1 MKRSFLAKLH
11 TNGIYYLVG
20 ALLLLIG
27 VPLYQFAILNPEGYN
42 AALATVSK
50 GTFATYLLWL
60 NTHPGQF
67 LGYRILL
74 IVAFALLLSL
84 PFTLFRIIVAQEI
97 LGQEGEE
104 QKEQEVIVNGEEPV
118 ASSSNTDSADTDKQ
132 EKDGMP
138 PFAWRGRGFAVIAAW
153 AGLGGVILFTVGAIL
168 STLYLFI
175 VGSSFNSHE
184 PVQGAFSSLSGI
196 FDILTY
202 TVGGGLLAVALL
214 LRSHYRKQ
222 RTPSLAG
229 HLGGV
234 QLSCYRWSGLTQ
246 WQCRSHC
253 QCARRRAGNAHI
265 ACYSSFCALG
275 SLAWRNA
282 SPPQTRTVAGRDRLM
297 HMQSCQWSETGRLA
311 HGCARH
317 GGADQRT
324 HRDERSHVAFLSLPS
339 CMWECAPAYRHY
351 MAC

>member
-1 MKRSFLAKLH
+1 MSFMKRSFLAKLH

-27 VPLYQFAILNPEGYN
+27 VPLYQFTILNPEGYN
-42 AALATVSK
+42 TALATVSK

-60 NTHPGQF
+60 NAHPGQF

-97 LGQEGEE
+97 LGLEGEE
-104 QKEQEVIVNGEEPV
+104 QKEQEDIVNDEEPA
-118 ASSSNTDSADTDKQ
+118 ASSSNMDSADADKQ
-132 EKDGMP
+132 ETDGMP
-138 PFAWRGRGFAVIAAW
+138 PYAWRGRGFAVIAAW

-184 PVQGAFSSLSGI
+184 PVQGAFSSISGM

-214 LRSHYRKQ
+214 FFGAIIASRGRRLWPGIWVVFSY
-222 RTPSLAG
+222 LAIAG
-229 HLGGV
+229 AAL
-234 QLSCYRWSGLTQ
+234 LSGS
-246 WQCRSHC
+246 
-253 QCARRRAGNAHI
+253 AVAI
-265 ACYSSFCALG
+265 AS
-275 SLAWRNA
+275 
-282 SPPQTRTVAGRDRLM
+282 
-297 HMQSCQWSETGRLA
+297 
-311 HGCARH
+311 
-317 GGADQRT
+317 
-324 HRDERSHVAFLSLPS
+324 
-339 CMWECAPAYRHY
+339 APAAGQATLTSPAILVFALWVLWLGIMLVRLKPEP
-351 MAC
+351 

>member
-27 VPLYQFAILNPEGYN
+27 VPLYQFAILDPEGYN

-214 LRSHYRKQ
+214 FFGAIIASRGRRLWPGIWVVFSY
-222 RTPSLAG
+222 LAIAG
-229 HLGGV
+229 AAL
-234 QLSCYRWSGLTQ
+234 LSGS
-246 WQCRSHC
+246 
-253 QCARRRAGNAHI
+253 AVAI
-265 ACYSSFCALG
+265 AS
-275 SLAWRNA
+275 
-282 SPPQTRTVAGRDRLM
+282 
-297 HMQSCQWSETGRLA
+297 
-311 HGCARH
+311 
-317 GGADQRT
+317 
-324 HRDERSHVAFLSLPS
+324 
-339 CMWECAPAYRHY
+339 APAAGQATLTSPAILVFALWVLWLGVMLVRLKPEP
-351 MAC
+351 